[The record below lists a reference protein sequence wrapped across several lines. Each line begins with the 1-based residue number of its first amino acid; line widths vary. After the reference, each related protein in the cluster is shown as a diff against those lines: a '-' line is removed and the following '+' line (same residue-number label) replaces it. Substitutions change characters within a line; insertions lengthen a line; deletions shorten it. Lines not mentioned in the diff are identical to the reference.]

1 MKALVRTIIV
11 LVTLNFI
18 AAGLA
23 LAQAASTPPEP
34 APAPTPPEPAQVEA
48 SEAAAKEVEIEAARE
63 QMEATREQMETV
75 RGQIEVA
82 KNTGEKALS
91 KLSKNLTELRFNYG
105 MPFSHSGASKVL
117 VIPALEMKAED
128 LATIVEDM
136 TVMARIFDKQ
146 LGQEQSK
153 NMWFSGDFFVQSG
166 RTAQTMYLQGYG
178 ALFLK
183 KVDFPLS
190 SGPTVQEEE
199 QQTQKEDVDP
209 VWDQMKQEIYE
220 PQKDRRRRIEREEEK
235 YDAEKV
241 ENLKTNIIK
250 ALKHA
255 SNIRG
260 LKPDESVIATVTGGG
275 SSYGDYR
282 GGGYDGYGSRGSYS
296 MTLPGTGQVI
306 VQNKDKKSMSIV
318 TPALPSDLEVTS
330 ATVLIIR
337 AKKSDIDTFA
347 KGDLDFDKFR
357 ERVLIFTQ

>member
-1 MKALVRTIIV
+1 MKTLTRTITV
-11 LVTLNFI
+11 LVILNLT
-18 AAGLA
+18 ASGLA
-23 LAQAASTPPEP
+23 LAQAVSTPPEP
-34 APAPTPPEPAQVEA
+34 TPAPTTPEPAQVEA
-48 SEAAAKEVEIEAARE
+48 SEAAAKQEQMEAARE
-63 QMEATREQMETV
+63 QMEAAREQMDAAREQMEA
-75 RGQIEVA
+75 A
-82 KNTGEKALS
+82 KSTGAKSLS
-91 KLSKNLTELRFNYG
+91 KLSKNLAELRFN
-105 MPFSHSGASKVL
+105 PRISLPHSGASKVL
-117 VIPALEMKAED
+117 VIPTSEMKAED

-153 NMWFSGDFFVQSG
+153 NMWFSRDFFVQSG

-220 PQKDRRRRIEREEEK
+220 PQKDRRRRTEREEEK

-275 SSYGDYR
+275 LSYGDYR
-282 GGGYDGYGSRGSYS
+282 GGGYGGYGSMMRS
-296 MTLPGTGQVI
+296 LPGTGQVI
-306 VQNKDKKSMSIV
+306 VQNKDEKSMSIV